1 MGKGIIRRLINLCGY
16 DIVSLYPPD
25 FSTEDI
31 EIVKLVR
38 PYTMTRPEQIVALAT
53 SVKYIVENGIRGDL
67 VECGVW
73 RGGSAMA
80 MLYTLLKLGD
90 TERTIYL
97 YDTYNGMTP
106 PGAKDVA
113 HTGESAVDLLNKA
126 KRKTA
131 SNIWC
136 WATIEDVT
144 KNVLSTGYPKDKIVL
159 VEGDVRQTIPQTVP
173 TEIALLRLDTD
184 WYEST
189 RHELI
194 HLFPR
199 LTDKGVLIVDDYGH
213 WRGVKDAVDEYFS
226 SHKYK
231 PLLHRI
237 DYSGR
242 YLVKV

>member
-1 MGKGIIRRLINLCGY
+1 
-16 DIVSLYPPD
+16 
-25 FSTEDI
+25 
-31 EIVKLVR
+31 
-38 PYTMTRPEQIVALAT
+38 MTRPEQIVALAT